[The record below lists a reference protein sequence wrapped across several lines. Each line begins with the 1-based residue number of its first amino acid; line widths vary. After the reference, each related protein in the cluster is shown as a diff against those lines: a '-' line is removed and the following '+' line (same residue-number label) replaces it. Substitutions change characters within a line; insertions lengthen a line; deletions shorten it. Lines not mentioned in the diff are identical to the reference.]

1 MKVTSN
7 DKINRVYGAL
17 MGQKIGTKVEI
28 FSAFEFLIN
37 LKILKK

>member
-17 MGQKIGTKVEI
+17 MGQKIRTKVEI
-28 FSAFEFLIN
+28 FNTF
-37 LKILKK
+37 